1 MAESL
6 GEATQS
12 VLPVMEVEVRYRT
25 RHGNGKTL
33 SVSTRRNTWWN
44 EKRRKGDEGQLKR
57 GRKRNSDRGV
67 GGERLCQ
74 YKPPGRLRAV
84 RPSER
89 INLSLARLQQ
99 FPQFFQLSSISFFYL
114 RPSRFTVSRRTGD
127 IHLCYY
133 ASSLPFDSRRRRD
146 VDRIRRFQASQVR
159 RTIDTNDLLCNRRVF
174 LYAVHRARTVWP
186 AYPLLGSFIDPEYYT
201 VYMACGNFILILL

>member
-57 GRKRNSDRGV
+57 GRKRNSDRGW
-67 GGERLCQ
+67 E
-74 YKPPGRLRAV
+74 GRDCANINLQVDSALFV
-84 RPSER
+84 HPSE
-89 INLSLARLQQ
+89 
-99 FPQFFQLSSISFFYL
+99 
-114 RPSRFTVSRRTGD
+114 
-127 IHLCYY
+127 
-133 ASSLPFDSRRRRD
+133 
-146 VDRIRRFQASQVR
+146 
-159 RTIDTNDLLCNRRVF
+159 
-174 LYAVHRARTVWP
+174 
-186 AYPLLGSFIDPEYYT
+186 
-201 VYMACGNFILILL
+201 LI

>member
-1 MAESL
+1 MKVGRNRRPVPNSRYEGNEKYKIIKGKMAESL

-44 EKRRKGDEGQLKR
+44 EKRRKWDEGQLKR

-89 INLSLARLQQ
+89 INLSLARL
-99 FPQFFQLSSISFFYL
+99 
-114 RPSRFTVSRRTGD
+114 
-127 IHLCYY
+127 
-133 ASSLPFDSRRRRD
+133 
-146 VDRIRRFQASQVR
+146 
-159 RTIDTNDLLCNRRVF
+159 
-174 LYAVHRARTVWP
+174 
-186 AYPLLGSFIDPEYYT
+186 
-201 VYMACGNFILILL
+201 